1 MSLGIGKARNAG
13 LTLRDIGGNLAAWIA
28 LLARPR
34 RFKTSRLLPPWRR
47 LAIGGVA
54 GIALVALAMQ
64 FLDARGMM
72 FARTLPP
79 AVVDT
84 FNEITDFGQS
94 GWFLVPL
101 AILIVLA
108 AALATPA
115 AGRIASLV
123 LASLAVRLGYLFF
136 AIAVPGLFVTI
147 VKRLIGRVRP
157 SDVGPFAYVPWS
169 WRNEYA
175 SLPSGHSTTAFAA
188 AVAIAALWPKAR
200 IPMLIYAAIIA
211 LSRVIITAHFVSDV
225 VAAAFVGSFGAILMR
240 NWYASRGLAFVPGV
254 DGAVH
259 AKPGPS
265 WRRIKSVA
273 AKLSGR

>member
-1 MSLGIGKARNAG
+1 MSLSVGKASDIPV
-13 LTLRDIGGNLAAWIA
+13 LRGVGVNLAGWIA
-28 LLARPR
+28 LLGRPR
-34 RFKTSRLLPPWRR
+34 RFKASRVLPPWRR
-47 LAIGGVA
+47 LAFGGVA

-64 FLDARGMM
+64 FLDARSLT
-72 FARTLPP
+72 FVRTLPTGL
-79 AVVDT
+79 VDT

-101 AILIVLA
+101 AILIVLT

-115 AGRIASLV
+115 AGRIGSLV
-123 LASLAVRLGYLFF
+123 LASLAVRFGYLFF

-200 IPMLIYAAIIA
+200 IPMLIYAAVIA

-225 VAAAFVGSFGAILMR
+225 VAAAFVGGFGAILVR
-240 NWYASRGLAFVPGV
+240 NWYASRGLAFVPEF
-254 DGAVH
+254 DGSVR

-265 WRRIKSVA
+265 WRRIKQVA
-273 AKLSGR
+273 ARLSGR